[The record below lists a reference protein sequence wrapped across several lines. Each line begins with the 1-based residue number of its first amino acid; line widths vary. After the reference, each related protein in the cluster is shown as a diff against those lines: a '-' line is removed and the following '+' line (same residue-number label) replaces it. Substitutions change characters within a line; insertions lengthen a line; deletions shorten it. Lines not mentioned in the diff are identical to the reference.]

1 MNCNYTKN
9 GISPQAFLLAICR
22 CKFLGWFPYDGSI
35 GQYKT
40 NIILIPYIDVILFC
54 SFFSFFLSPLIY
66 LSESVMFEGSS
77 KQIFLPFAPNGLTG
91 KNNKMHSYPIFKKVS
106 ITRKSMPPSNKRYL
120 YWIEEWGR
128 STLATG
134 DDIKFG
140 GWIKI
145 RGKKW
150 FQNMAIF
157 FSNPVNYLV
166 DVSRKTHHT
175 LSMLVKLFPRWIS
188 VI

>member
-1 MNCNYTKN
+1 MV
-9 GISPQAFLLAICR
+9 
-22 CKFLGWFPYDGSI
+22 SI
-35 GQYKT
+35 RREHWSVQGQY
-40 NIILIPYIDVILFC
+40 NINSIYRCWYSLLFII
-54 SFFSFFLSPLIY
+54 FIFFLVLWYIC
-66 LSESVMFEGSS
+66 LNRLFEGSS